1 MKRVIFFLAAWLVC
15 GAAATAFAQ
24 GVQTGTI
31 RGVVKDQQ
39 GLPTPGVT
47 VDQSVS
53 MRTAGVAE
61 TVDVVAE
68 TPPPIATPVVGA
80 NYKHEE
86 IESLA
91 TPRTIQGIAQ
101 LAPALTTNSPN
112 GTQLVINGGFA
123 YDNI

>member
-47 VDQSVS
+47 VTVRMVLLPACTLCD
-53 MRTAGVAE
+53 AGLA
-61 TVDVVAE
+61 
-68 TPPPIATPVVGA
+68 
-80 NYKHEE
+80 E
-86 IESLA
+86 IEKSGVSEVMNA
-91 TPRTIQGIAQ
+91 D
-101 LAPALTTNSPN
+101 LT
-112 GTQLVINGGFA
+112 
-123 YDNI
+123 